1 MITIYAKTKRMADGN
16 SFKIY
21 LATLTVAGEPT
32 PVRVRFKG
40 ATPKAFPVNIE
51 VNRDTANLATTNYEK
66 DGQQKQTLTLW
77 VEDWTLSDQ
86 IYRDSSLDN
95 VEL

>member
-21 LATLTVAGEPT
+21 LATLKVAGDPT

-40 ATPKAFPVNIE
+40 ATPKTFPVNIE
-51 VNRDTANLATTNYEK
+51 VNRDTANLASSTYEK
-66 DGQQKQTLTLW
+66 DGQQKQTYTLW
-77 VEDWTLSDQ
+77 VEDWTLSGQ
-86 IYRDSSLDN
+86 EYRDTSLDN